1 MLIRNINIF
10 GDNIFDKTTKVTV
23 YNGVPTDLI
32 IRGGGKFGEDCI
44 GKLSANNKWI
54 QSISKKYKKLDKWT
68 VGFWVYPT
76 RLDGWNDMCAFYEP
90 NGMEFWLY
98 DGGYPV
104 LYTYNNHTRGT
115 GIKINANEWTYLQ
128 YTYENGI
135 SRSYVNGV
143 FSTQLNI
150 PTNAVSVLNIFQ
162 MESYYT
168 FVGKISDLCVW
179 YGVRPVEVPDHLC
192 GILSKILYVD
202 EYKKVYGMG

>member
-1 MLIRNINIF
+1 MLIRGITVV

-23 YNGVPTDLI
+23 YNGIPTDLI

-54 QSISKKYKKLDKWT
+54 QSINKKYKKLDKWT

-150 PTNAVSVLNIFQ
+150 STNAVSVLNIFQ

>member
-1 MLIRNINIF
+1 
-10 GDNIFDKTTKVTV
+10 
-23 YNGVPTDLI
+23 
-32 IRGGGKFGEDCI
+32 
-44 GKLSANNKWI
+44 
-54 QSISKKYKKLDKWT
+54 
-68 VGFWVYPT
+68 
-76 RLDGWNDMCAFYEP
+76 MCAFYEP